1 MAGSMAASY
10 ALVADPGADRDDR
23 ALTRPAP
30 GCVHLAR
37 HQAPRQSCRWSRTR
51 VRRVVEARCR
61 VEGGAR
67 LFPGRRRY
75 WRALLDLPRRR
86 RRGWG
91 DRIASLVSARIFRMT
106 GARYVELQ
114 CTSHFSF
121 LRRASSCEELF
132 EHSPPLRIQALA
144 LS

>member
-1 MAGSMAASY
+1 MAGSMAASS
-10 ALVADPGADRDDR
+10 AVVADPGADRDDR
-23 ALTRPAP
+23 ALARPAP

-37 HQAPRQSCRWSRTR
+37 PQAPRQSRRRSRTR
-51 VRRVVEARCR
+51 VRRMVEARCR

-75 WRALLDLPRRR
+75 RRALLDLSRRQ

-91 DRIASLVSARIFRMT
+91 DRLASLVSARNFRMT
-106 GARYVELQ
+106 GARYFELQ

-121 LRRASSCEELF
+121 LRGASSADELF
-132 EHSPPLRIQALA
+132 DPAPKLRLEAL
-144 LS
+144 

>member
-23 ALTRPAP
+23 ALARPAP
-30 GCVHLAR
+30 GWVHLAR
-37 HQAPRQSCRWSRTR
+37 HQAPRQSRRRSRTR
-51 VRRVVEARCR
+51 VRRMVEARCR

-75 WRALLDLPRRR
+75 RRALLDLSRRQ

-91 DRIASLVSARIFRMT
+91 DRLASLVSARNFRMT
-106 GARYVELQ
+106 GARYVELP
-114 CTSHFSF
+114 CPPHFSF
-121 LRRASSCEELF
+121 LPAPSSSEELF
-132 EHSPPLRIQALA
+132 PQPPNPA
-144 LS
+144 